1 MKITFLGAAEQV
13 TGSCY
18 LIETSKAKF
27 LVDCGMFQG
36 AKFSEDQNFEDF
48 PFDPKEI
55 DCVLLTH
62 THIDHCGRLPKLA
75 KDGFEGK
82 VYATHATVDFTR
94 LLLADSANVIES
106 EAKRNKKPVLYE
118 PGDVEKLT
126 KYFEGVNYNQE
137 LNLDCGLRVR
147 FRDAGH
153 ILGSAIIE
161 VWVDGKKIVFSGDLG
176 NPPVPIVNPTEFID
190 EADYVLCES
199 TYGGRIHEDSRT
211 RRLMLS
217 SAIYEVVTMK
227 GILMIPAFAM
237 ERSQEILYEL
247 NTLMEN
253 QDIPPIKVYLDSP
266 LAINA
271 VEVFKKHEALFNIEA
286 TSLIDSGDDIFKF
299 PGLEM
304 TKTTD
309 QSKAILQAPEPKII
323 IAGSGMCHGGR
334 IMHHLKNYLGDFRAQ
349 MLVIGYMVEG
359 SLGRRLLNRE
369 KKVKIYGQEINVQA
383 KVRAIGGYSAHAD
396 QPKLITWMKAF
407 TKKKPAK
414 VFITHGEIDQS
425 RELAKM
431 FIQDLGL
438 DTHVP
443 SQDEVIEL

>member
-1 MKITFLGAAEQV
+1 
-13 TGSCY
+13 
-18 LIETSKAKF
+18 KF

-62 THIDHCGRLPKLA
+62 THIDHCGRLPKLV
-75 KDGFEGK
+75 KDGYKGK
-82 VYATHATVDFTR
+82 VYATHATVDFAKI
-94 LLLADSANVIES
+94 LLADSAHVIES

-118 PGDVEKLT
+118 PGDVEKLS
-126 KYFEGVNYNQE
+126 KYFEGVNYNQDLE
-137 LNLDCGLRVR
+137 LECGLRVR

-161 VWVDGKKIVFSGDLG
+161 VWADGKKIVFSGDLG

-190 EADYVLCES
+190 EAEYVLCES

-227 GILMIPAFAM
+227 GVLMIPAFAM

-247 NTLMEN
+247 NTLIEN